1 MSVATAV
8 GAAIAG
14 YLIGSLPTAECL
26 GKLVAIDIRRQGS
39 MNPGATTLSDSPD
52 HVWPPPC

>member
-8 GAAIAG
+8 GAAILG
-14 YLIGSLPTAECL
+14 YLIGSLPTAEWL

-39 MNPGATTLSDSPD
+39 MNPGANNALRLA
-52 HVWPPPC
+52 